1 MEMITNKK
9 VFRSIEK
16 KAKQLNLVP
25 DQLKTEQL
33 QNVFLFKEY
42 KGEYICVYSRDN
54 QIHFVSET
62 FGKGKMTNQVEFFKV
77 FGAEWNEYPYKMIVF
92 NAIAWYKRWLKS
104 NFNDMD
110 ELYDRKR
117 SLQKQHEWLMEIMEI
132 QRASEKL
139 LFINEVNNVL
149 NRVKEQTFSIG
160 KQVIDIIHVWDFSVD
175 EVCALLGGNA
185 IEGQRLYKEY
195 REDKEQQKTFKTFME
210 YALHRGLEYRHRK
223 GRMKGIYDCPSYEM
237 PFYWAVNNVI
247 LDFIDNSPKAKEKIN
262 DFLKNDLGLTMY
274 KTVEDLE
281 GNILGVIEDDESN

>member
-16 KAKQLNLVP
+16 KARQLSLVP

-42 KGEYICVYSRDN
+42 KEEYICVYSRDN
-54 QIHFVSET
+54 QIYFVSET

-77 FGAEWNEYPYKMIVF
+77 FGAVWNVYPYKMIVF

-104 NFNDMD
+104 NFKDMD

-149 NRVKEQTFSIG
+149 NRVKEQILSIG
-160 KQVIDIIHVWDFSVD
+160 KQVIDIIQFWDFSID
-175 EVCALLGGNA
+175 EVCVLLGGNA

-195 REDKEQQKTFKTFME
+195 QEDKKHQETFKTFME

-223 GRMKGIYDCPSYEM
+223 GRMKDIYDCPSYEM
-237 PFYWAVNNVI
+237 PFYWAVNKVI

-262 DFLKNDLGLTMY
+262 NFLKNDLGLTMY
-274 KTVEDLE
+274 RTVEDLE
-281 GNILGVIEDDESN
+281 GNILGVIEDGESD